1 MRWWATTCS
10 TGKVEE
16 CNAAKLTPSPSR
28 VRGTSSWSTTQS
40 SVNHIRRPPVHC
52 IRKTTCAPRL
62 PELPQYNGIWAHWFK
77 FIQPQFL
84 FFLQGVRID
93 LQSGAAGCEKGFVKC
108 FLRVSQAIGLYC
120 SCQAAKLSKGN
131 FQETLYKTFSQPAA
145 LDCTLFGFFT
155 TQSLTESF

>member
-1 MRWWATTCS
+1 MSYHMLNWQGWRMQC
-10 TGKVEE
+10 GKV
-16 CNAAKLTPSPSR
+16 NAFSFTRSRHKLVEYYAIISQPHPPSARPLYQENYLCSQTPR
-28 VRGTSSWSTTQS
+28 VA
-40 SVNHIRRPPVHC
+40 SV
-52 IRKTTCAPRL
+52 
-62 PELPQYNGIWAHWFK
+62 QYNGIWAHWFK

-84 FFLQGVRID
+84 FFFQGVRID

-155 TQSLTESF
+155 SQSLTESF